1 MLHSLGILKQN
12 FVLLEAADVLTNTVQ
27 NGKQLLED
35 IDMVESRLDEYILA
49 TATDQ
54 ADRYSKERGN
64 STWRRILHPP
74 PYQASDLRRFTD
86 VDV

>member
-1 MLHSLGILKQN
+1 MLHSLGILKQD
-12 FVLLEAADVLTNTVQ
+12 FILLEAADVLTNTVQ
-27 NGKQLLED
+27 NGEQLLED

-54 ADRYSKERGN
+54 AGTYLKERGN

-74 PYQASDLRRFTD
+74 HTKPATSGALLM
-86 VDV
+86 